1 MKIGVISDIHD
12 NIWKL
17 EAVLIE
23 LKGVDMVLC
32 LGDMCSPFTLK
43 QIADAFPGPVH
54 IVFGN
59 NDGDKWLLTQNA
71 IKAGNVTLHDGI
83 VELEVGADGSRV
95 STSRSSGVGWPRED
109 GSRRDSTATITS
121 ASLSGLCATWLVN
134 PGEVMG
140 RFGHTTYAIYDTETD
155 QADIFEVG

>member
-17 EAVLIE
+17 ETVLTE
-23 LKGVDMVLC
+23 LRGVDMVLC

-43 QIADAFPGPVH
+43 QIAEAFPGPVH

-83 VELEVGADGSRV
+83 VELEVGGRRIA
-95 STSRSSGVGWPRED
+95 GVHFPELG
-109 GSRRDSTATITS
+109 RRLAEGGRFAAVFYGHDHKRFAERT
-121 ASLSGLCATWLVN
+121 GATWLVN

-155 QADIFEVG
+155 QADIHEVK